1 MASAT
6 HISYLIKDRSYLFL
20 VKREI
25 RKTALEANFTKTIVG
40 QLDIIVAEMGSNLV
54 KHASGGEIL
63 AGIVED
69 GGETAFELIC
79 IDSGPGI
86 RDVKRMMT
94 DGISTTKTLGQGL
107 GSIQRLSGKYEI
119 YSQPGWGTIILS
131 RLYKNKIPD
140 KQLASLSIKP
150 LILAKVGETFC
161 GDGWY
166 QKTTKGFIKIFIGD
180 GLGHGPQANLAVSE
194 AINAFKLCP
203 DNSPAENIRFIH
215 HAVKKTRGAVV
226 FIIIY
231 DIKNK
236 EWKICGVGNIS
247 LRITGYLVNK
257 GYMCYN
263 GIVGHN
269 IPNTMNDQTLT
280 QEQVRQFVLWSDG
293 ITSRWDLSKHRMI
306 QKQDIAVQAAA
317 IYKDFARR
325 TDDMSIIIGKQI
337 N

>member
-6 HISYLIKDRSYLFL
+6 HISYPIKDRSYLSL
-20 VKREI
+20 VKRQI
-25 RKTALEANFTKTIVG
+25 HKIALEANFRKTLVD
-40 QLDIIVAEMGSNLV
+40 QLDIIIAEMGSNLV

-69 GGETAFELIC
+69 DGETALELLC

-86 RDVKRMMT
+86 RDIKRMMT
-94 DGISTTKTLGQGL
+94 DGVSTTKTLGQGL

-119 YSQPGWGTIILS
+119 YSQPGWGTILLS

-140 KQLASLSIKP
+140 KQIAKLAIKP
-150 LILAKVGETFC
+150 LIIARVGETFC

-166 QKTTKGFIKIFIGD
+166 QKTNKDFIKIFIGD
-180 GLGHGPQANLAVSE
+180 GLGHGPQANLAVNE

-203 DNSPAENIRFIH
+203 DNSPVENIRFIH

-226 FIIIY
+226 FIIVY

-236 EWKICGVGNIS
+236 NWKICGVGNIS
-247 LRITGYLVNK
+247 LRIMGYLINK
-257 GYMCYN
+257 GHVCYN

-269 IPNTMNDQTLT
+269 IPNTMNDQSLT
-280 QEQVRQFVLWSDG
+280 QEQVRQFVLCSDG
-293 ITSRWDLSKHRMI
+293 ISSRWDWAKYPMI
-306 QKQDIAVQAAA
+306 QKQDLAVQAAA
-317 IYKDFARR
+317 IYKDFARK
-325 TDDMSIIIGKQI
+325 TDDMSIIIGKPI